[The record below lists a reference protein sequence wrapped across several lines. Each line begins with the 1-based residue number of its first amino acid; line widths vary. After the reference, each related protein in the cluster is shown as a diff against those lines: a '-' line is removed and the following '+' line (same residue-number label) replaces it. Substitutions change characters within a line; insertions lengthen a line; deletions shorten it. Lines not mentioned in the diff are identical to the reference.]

1 MYNIHLPLFTSP
13 FLKESYTNSVFGWHD
28 LLTFLQERHQQ
39 WLISPPRGSQPLDS
53 PEGYPAPQVKNEN
66 RGLAAATK
74 KIVKKAKRKDPDCIT
89 LSSDEE
95 DEEETVIEFEED
107 DEVGFLILKLLTLKS
122 PPHCYQLGL
131 FQGDPGLLR
140 DLYHFWGLL

>member
-1 MYNIHLPLFTSP
+1 MHSESVSQFLEPSP
-13 FLKESYTNSVFGWHD
+13 IKKINKKSF
-28 LLTFLQERHQQ
+28 QEQT
-39 WLISPPRGSQPLDS
+39 P
-53 PEGYPAPQVKNEN
+53 

-107 DEVGFLILKLLTLKS
+107 DEVGFLILKLLT
-122 PPHCYQLGL
+122 P
-131 FQGDPGLLR
+131 
-140 DLYHFWGLL
+140 